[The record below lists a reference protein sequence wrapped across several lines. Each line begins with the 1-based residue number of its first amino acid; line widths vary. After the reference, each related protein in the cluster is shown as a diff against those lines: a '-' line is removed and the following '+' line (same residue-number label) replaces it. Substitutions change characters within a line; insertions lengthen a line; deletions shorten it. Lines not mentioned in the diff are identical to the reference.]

1 MCYDAKSS
9 MNGFLIGG
17 SASLYLIFFSNNPSY
32 KHIGV
37 FFAAVVLMQLA
48 EYFIWID
55 QDCDKRFNELASKS
69 VIPILVLQVFALI
82 FGGYLFNTTILPSYI
97 LKYASII
104 TAILFLYL
112 CYNNFYIDNSKWC
125 TKPNKDKRLQWDK
138 YDEYA
143 NEVLET
149 IYNTIFILI
158 PFFFKNVRIGFTLI
172 IAGMLALINTK
183 YENKNSWNSE
193 WCFYSAII
201 PVLFV
206 LINIIERYF
215 NKKFPF
221 I

>member
-17 SASLYLIFFSNNPSY
+17 SASLYLIFFSYNPSY

-104 TAILFLYL
+104 ITILFLYS

-138 YDEYA
+138 YDKYA
-143 NEVLET
+143 DYIRNNKSTLLLPILHST
-149 IYNTIFILI
+149 IYCVSRYI
-158 PFFFKNVRIGFTLI
+158 IGVLA
-172 IAGMLALINTK
+172 IA
-183 YENKNSWNSE
+183 
-193 WCFYSAII
+193 
-201 PVLFV
+201 
-206 LINIIERYF
+206 
-215 NKKFPF
+215 
-221 I
+221 

>member
-1 MCYDAKSS
+1 MCYDAESS

-17 SASLYLIFFSNNPSY
+17 SASLYLIFFSNNPTY
-32 KHIGV
+32 KHIGL

-55 QDCDKRFNELASKS
+55 QDCNKKYNDLASKS
-69 VIPILVLQVFALI
+69 VIPILALQVFALL

-104 TAILFLYL
+104 TSIIILYFF
-112 CYNNFYIDNSKWC
+112 YNNFYINNDKWC
-125 TKPNKDKRLQWDK
+125 TKPNQDDRLQWDK
-138 YDEYA
+138 YEENI
-143 NEVLET
+143 NELLET
-149 IYNTIFILI
+149 IYKLVFILI
-158 PFFFKNVRIGFTLI
+158 PFFFKNVRIGFTLF
-172 IAGMLALINTK
+172 IAGMIALINTR
-183 YENKNSWNSE
+183 YENKASWNSK
-193 WCFYSAII
+193 WCFYSANI
-201 PVLFV
+201 PILFV